1 MPETAVVVEAG
12 YPLGRG
18 GSCRGVGVDATKDDD
33 AAVLARDVGVAAAED
48 EVREN
53 GWKVVLLVV
62 FPLLES
68 VGRNVPAEVDLV

>member
-1 MPETAVVVEAG
+1 MEAG
-12 YPLGRG
+12 FPWGRD
-18 GSCRGVGVDATKDDD
+18 GSRRGVGVDATKDDD
-33 AAVLARDVGVAAAED
+33 AGNLARGVGVAAAKG

-68 VGRNVPAEVDLV
+68 VGRNVLAEVDLL